1 MLKQLLFA
9 GLCGTIMMASCG
21 ENTGDKMENEA
32 DTMGAKVENGMDD
45 MGNKADTM
53 MNSMAGNPDEDFLED
68 AVELNTKEL
77 RALMMGQ
84 KMGGAETK
92 KHSTHMIADH
102 KKLGADVKAYLAKKN
117 LTLDGVDTADTKMDL
132 ADDKTGAD
140 WDKDFAD
147 LMVSDHEKTISRFED
162 AQDDVKDPELKA
174 MIEKTLPTLRSH
186 LTMAK
191 EMQTA
196 ADAKK

>member
-9 GLCGTIMMASCG
+9 SLCTSLALASCG
-21 ENTGDKMENEA
+21 DNAGDKMENEA
-32 DTMGAKVENGMDD
+32 DTLGAKVETGMNDMANG
-45 MGNKADTM
+45 GTNA
-53 MNSMAGNPDEDFLED
+53 DEDFLEN
-68 AVELNTKEL
+68 AVELNTAEL

-84 KMGGAETK
+84 KMGGTETK
-92 KHSTHMIADH
+92 KHAGHMIADH
-102 KKLGADVKAYLAKKN
+102 KKMGEEVKAYLAKKN
-117 LTLDGVDTADTKMDL
+117 MTLDGVDTADNNLDL
-132 ADDKTGAD
+132 ADDETGAK

-147 LMVSDHEKTISRFED
+147 LMVKDHEKTISRFED